1 MANQWSFTLFYVFVS
16 AKCPPLPFTTPLML
30 LVVRHVVGV
39 VGSLCFYAMV
49 KYYPLPM
56 PCGGGGTL
64 LKSKKKC
71 KKNLTFAYVSN
82 QN

>member
-1 MANQWSFTLFYVFVS
+1 
-16 AKCPPLPFTTPLML
+16 ML

>member
-1 MANQWSFTLFYVFVS
+1 
-16 AKCPPLPFTTPLML
+16 ML
-30 LVVRHVVGV
+30 LVLLVCCVV
-39 VGSLCFYAMV
+39 YAMV

-56 PCGGGGTL
+56 LCGGGGTPL
-64 LKSKKKC
+64 QLKKKC